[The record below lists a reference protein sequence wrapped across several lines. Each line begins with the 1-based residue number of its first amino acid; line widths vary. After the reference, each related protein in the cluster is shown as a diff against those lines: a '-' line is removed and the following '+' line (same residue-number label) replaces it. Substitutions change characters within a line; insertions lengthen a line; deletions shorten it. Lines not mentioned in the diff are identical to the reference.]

1 VVKKPTA
8 KDLRAV
14 REELGM
20 SQAEFAAAFH
30 LNKRSVENWEQ
41 DSKLPSGAGAVLF
54 WLICNAPK
62 TVLKLLKG
70 AK

>member
-1 VVKKPTA
+1 MVKTPTA
-8 KDLRAV
+8 KELRTV

-20 SQAEFAAAFH
+20 SQSEFAEAFH
-30 LNKRSVENWEQ
+30 LSKRTVENWEQ

-62 TVLKLLKG
+62 AVLKLLKG